1 MKRYHT
7 DNYAEYECPLMVET
21 WSVDTDEKVSERV
34 IDHSRHSHRSWLGKH
49 CFWAFRNGH
58 GIVARTLPKGSLK

>member
-7 DNYAEYECPLMVET
+7 YDYAEYECPLMVET

-34 IDHSRHSHRSWLGKH
+34 IDHSRHSHRFWLSKH
-49 CFWAFRNGH
+49 CFLAFRNGH
-58 GIVARTLPKGSLK
+58 GIVARPLPKGSLK